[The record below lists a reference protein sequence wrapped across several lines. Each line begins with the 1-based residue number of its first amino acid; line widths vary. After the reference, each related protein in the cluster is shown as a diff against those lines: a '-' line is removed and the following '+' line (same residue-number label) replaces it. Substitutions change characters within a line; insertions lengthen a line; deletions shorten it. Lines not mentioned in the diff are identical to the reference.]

1 EERSRLAQTRGYRIG
16 GKMIIL
22 RGYSITGQKIFEE
35 HFASGDQESDTISAE
50 VKCIGL
56 RKLLPEGKV
65 TVVNLYDGSL
75 MEYRGLPIEEE
86 NEKVLTPE

>member
-1 EERSRLAQTRGYRIG
+1 
-16 GKMIIL
+16 MIIV

-86 NEKVLTPE
+86 NGDERYGSLLHP

>member
-1 EERSRLAQTRGYRIG
+1 
-16 GKMIIL
+16 MIIL

-65 TVVNLYDGSL
+65 TGRQSLRWEPDGVP
-75 MEYRGLPIEEE
+75 RAAD
-86 NEKVLTPE
+86 